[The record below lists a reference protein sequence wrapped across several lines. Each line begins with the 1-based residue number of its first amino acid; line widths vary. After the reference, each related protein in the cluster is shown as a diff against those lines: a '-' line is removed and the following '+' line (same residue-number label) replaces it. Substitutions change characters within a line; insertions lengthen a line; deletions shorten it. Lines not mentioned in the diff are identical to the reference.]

1 MIEKINRQPVT
12 TKSPVRPLALF
23 SRRWLPST
31 LLVLMGMAVL
41 VRLGFWQLD
50 RLEQRRAH
58 NAQLAAQLAQPPLE
72 LTGAA
77 GLPANVADLKN
88 RRIVARGEFDFE
100 RQIGL
105 KAQTWQ
111 GEPGIHLVTPL
122 RLASGEAV
130 LVDRGWVPVDES
142 APAQWPQFNETGP
155 ATITGHVRLSDT
167 LPNARPPDGPQ
178 QEWYRVDIEAIAPQ
192 LPYPILPIYVQQLP
206 PANNSAYPARLTPEV
221 DMSEGPH
228 LGYAVQWFLFALIL
242 GGGYIHVFRK
252 ESAKT
257 K

>member
-12 TKSPVRPLALF
+12 TKSPARLLALF

-31 LLVLMGMAVL
+31 LLVLLGMVVL

-50 RLEQRRAH
+50 RLEQRRDR
-58 NAQLAAQLAQPPLE
+58 NAQLAAQLAQSPLE

-77 GLPANVADLKN
+77 ALPADVTGLKN

-100 RQIGL
+100 HQIGL
-105 KAQTWQ
+105 KAQTWR

-130 LVDRGWVPVDES
+130 LVDRGWIPVDES
-142 APAQWPQFNETGP
+142 APEQWPRFDEAGP
-155 ATITGHVRLSDT
+155 VTVTGHIRLSET
-167 LPNARPPDGPQ
+167 LPNSQPPAGPQ

-192 LPYPILPIYVQQLP
+192 LPYPILPMYVQQLP
-206 PANNSAYPARLTPEV
+206 PEANNAAYPARLTPEV
-221 DMSEGPH
+221 DLSEGPH

-242 GGGYIHVFRK
+242 GGGYIHVYRK
-252 ESAKT
+252 ENVK
-257 K
+257 